1 MKKLFQIVLVSS
13 LSLLCFSCYYDE
25 IPDWDN
31 TIYEEGVDDEGIPN
45 IPDTQEISFGDEIQ
59 PIFTSN
65 CIGCHNGNTNPNLTS
80 GNSYSA
86 LTTGNYITAGD
97 ADNSKLYNNLP
108 GKGHFDVGFQLSI
121 DDIALIKAW
130 INQGAKNN

>member
-25 IPDWDN
+25 VPDWDN
-31 TIYEEGVDDEGIPN
+31 TIYEDGVDDEGIPN
-45 IPDTQEISFGDEIQ
+45 IPDTVEISFANDIQ

-65 CIGCHNGNTNPNLTS
+65 CIGCHNGNTSPDLRA
-80 GNSYSA
+80 GNSYNS
-86 LTTGNYITAGD
+86 LSNGYVVAGD
-97 ADNSKLYNNLP
+97 ADGSKLYEKLP
-108 GKGHFDVGFQLSI
+108 GRGHFDVGFGLSV

-130 INQGAKNN
+130 INQGAKEN

>member
-31 TIYEEGVDDEGIPN
+31 TIYEDGVDDEGIPN
-45 IPDTQEISFGDEIQ
+45 IPDDQTISFANDIQ
-59 PIFTSN
+59 PIFTDR
-65 CIGCHNGNTNPNLTS
+65 CVGCHGGNTNPDLRA
-80 GNSYSA
+80 GNSYNA
-86 LTTGNYITAGD
+86 LTTGNYVVAGN
-97 ADNSKLYNNLP
+97 ADGSKLYDKLP
-108 GKGHFDVGFQLSI
+108 GRNHFDVGFQLSV